1 MPRNMRPT
9 APYADLPLTKYIDR
23 EIARSLK
30 TVDEIARETV
40 NGRTRDIEAIRK
52 GKEKFPIGRIY
63 LFSQSLVV
71 APGHLIRLAFES
83 YYPDLTEDL
92 AMLFGF
98 YIATPCEEGILR
110 KWRQATGNMDPL
122 PTQTQARV
130 EVIDRMME
138 EVRLVMADS
147 C

>member
-98 YIATPCEEGILR
+98 YIALRARRASCESGAKRPATWTRCRHRR
-110 KWRQATGNMDPL
+110 KREWR
-122 PTQTQARV
+122 
-130 EVIDRMME
+130 
-138 EVRLVMADS
+138 
-147 C
+147 